1 MKPTPSAPP
10 RPARSRASIVIGVWL
25 ALSLAH
31 FGGRALSLIAAD
43 LAAVLERGAR

>member
-1 MKPTPSAPP
+1 MQDPHPAPP
-10 RPARSRASIVIGVWL
+10 RSRASLVLGVWL

-43 LAAVLERGAR
+43 LAAAFERGAR